1 MRFILLTSAL
11 YLTHSVLGLLSGT
24 SIRVAKLQ
32 RTFDEQWI
40 STLSIRSMESGDEDF
55 AVKYDKDM
63 SSSQEGSNFSGTGVQ
78 DDSVIETIAGGTAQI
93 FQQLIRSGNVMF
105 WRPHKP
111 TQDLRRNHFDNTN
124 SEFRYKSPR
133 MSQEGYALTILKN
146 SRKRNKPV
154 LWRYALQ
161 KYNEMDV
168 PRQNIHH
175 EGALSACAKLGKYR
189 EALEILMHVTK
200 ESKMSGDDQ
209 MIRSVYVTEGML
221 YNVIK
226 ACVRASRRL
235 EKREDKIRILNYAK
249 SIVLKAERAY
259 GIKIESYVVNP
270 LVARYQRLNCYA
282 ETDELLDVLTEKVGD
297 AETLNVND
305 FGAKD
310 MASYGLIVQEQVA
323 NENWAEAITALKNM
337 TDHGIFPKERQIN
350 SWNEV
355 ATKNLRGFRKDIW
368 TEEF

>member
-32 RTFDEQWI
+32 RTFDERWV
-40 STLSIRSMESGDEDF
+40 SALSIRSMESGDEDF

-63 SSSQEGSNFSGTGVQ
+63 SSSQEGTNFSGTGVQ
-78 DDSVIETIAGGTAQI
+78 DDSVLETIAGGTAQI

-226 ACVRASRRL
+226 AVRIHPSSILVLYLGQLIDACHHIFATLQCVRASRRL

-249 SIVLKAERAY
+249 SIVLKAE
-259 GIKIESYVVNP
+259 VNCIINFS
-270 LVARYQRLNCYA
+270 ACYI
-282 ETDELLDVLTEKVGD
+282 D
-297 AETLNVND
+297 
-305 FGAKD
+305 
-310 MASYGLIVQEQVA
+310 S
-323 NENWAEAITALKNM
+323 
-337 TDHGIFPKERQIN
+337 
-350 SWNEV
+350 
-355 ATKNLRGFRKDIW
+355 
-368 TEEF
+368 

>member
-1 MRFILLTSAL
+1 M
-11 YLTHSVLGLLSGT
+11 V
-24 SIRVAKLQ
+24 V
-32 RTFDEQWI
+32 
-40 STLSIRSMESGDEDF
+40 TL
-55 AVKYDKDM
+55 
-63 SSSQEGSNFSGTGVQ
+63 
-78 DDSVIETIAGGTAQI
+78 
-93 FQQLIRSGNVMF
+93 
-105 WRPHKP
+105 
-111 TQDLRRNHFDNTN
+111 
-124 SEFRYKSPR
+124 
-133 MSQEGYALTILKN
+133 ILKP
-146 SRKRNKPV
+146 SQ
-154 LWRYALQ
+154 LQ
-161 KYNEMDV
+161 
-168 PRQNIHH
+168 
-175 EGALSACAKLGKYR
+175 
-189 EALEILMHVTK
+189 
-200 ESKMSGDDQ
+200 
-209 MIRSVYVTEGML
+209 
-221 YNVIK
+221 
-226 ACVRASRRL
+226 
-235 EKREDKIRILNYAK
+235 
-249 SIVLKAERAY
+249 RAY